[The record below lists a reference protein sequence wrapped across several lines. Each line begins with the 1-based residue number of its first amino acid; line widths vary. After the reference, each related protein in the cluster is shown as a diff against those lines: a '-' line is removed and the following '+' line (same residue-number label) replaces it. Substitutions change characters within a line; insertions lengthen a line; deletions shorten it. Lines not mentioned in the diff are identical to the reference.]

1 VTNTSAFTTGSE
13 EETPSAQKTRFQEF
27 IESQARGVL
36 QSIEYGAKLAQLT
49 DANGTIT
56 ESVKQ
61 AKASE
66 DLPTRKGEVDL
77 YVWNGVGVA
86 SDALKTEV
94 STILTGYYDT
104 DNNPVY
110 GYKPAGVMV
119 NIYSAPI
126 KYVTIKL
133 SVTSEVWA
141 TLESLKSIIENL
153 IDSYFGALKQG
164 DTAIQTAL
172 EAKIKYIDGVNDVK
186 LYFSLDSGV
195 TWITDN
201 ITTTEN
207 EIAVVQ
213 KPLIYE

>member
-1 VTNTSAFTTGSE
+1 
-13 EETPSAQKTRFQEF
+13 
-27 IESQARGVL
+27 
-36 QSIEYGAKLAQLT
+36 
-49 DANGTIT
+49 
-56 ESVKQ
+56 
-61 AKASE
+61 
-66 DLPTRKGEVDL
+66 
-77 YVWNGVGVA
+77 
-86 SDALKTEV
+86 
-94 STILTGYYDT
+94 
-104 DNNPVY
+104 
-110 GYKPAGVMV
+110 MV